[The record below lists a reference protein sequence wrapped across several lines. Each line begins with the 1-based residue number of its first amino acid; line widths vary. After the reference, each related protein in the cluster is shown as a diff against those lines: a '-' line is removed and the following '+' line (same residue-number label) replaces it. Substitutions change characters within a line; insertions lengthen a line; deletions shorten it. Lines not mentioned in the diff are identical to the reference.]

1 MYQNR
6 IVKPVRKTRDDGKER
21 QAAII
26 ETAGQ
31 LIAKQGYDKTTSKQ
45 ICQEL
50 GINLAAVNYHFNSRE
65 NLYLEVLR
73 QVYTYL
79 LSVTELSELEEKNL
93 TAEEKIEKLLTL
105 LENAVKQ
112 ESNWKIRVWL
122 REILSPSEFAK
133 KIVTEE
139 VLPKLNL
146 MTKIFSE
153 YTGLSA
159 DDPKNFA
166 LMIGAVAPF
175 FWMLLF
181 QREEVS
187 AIREVIPVKYEKE
200 KILAAMKNFAL
211 TGLKQFKSQQ

>member
-1 MYQNR
+1 MYQNK
-6 IVKPVRKTRDDGKER
+6 IVKPVRKTRDDGKET

-26 ETAGQ
+26 ETAGK
-31 LIAKQGYDKTTSKQ
+31 LIASQGYDKTTSKQ

-50 GINLAAVNYHFNSRE
+50 GINLAAVNYHFDSRE
-65 NLYLEVLR
+65 KLYLEVLR

-79 LSVTELSELEEKNL
+79 LSVTELNELEEKNL
-93 TAEEKIEKLLTL
+93 TAEQKIEKLLNL
-105 LENAVKQ
+105 LEESVKQ

-122 REILSPSEFAK
+122 REILSPSDFVK

-153 YTGLSA
+153 YTGLPANDS
-159 DDPKNFA
+159 KTFA
-166 LMIGAVAPF
+166 LMIGTFAPF

-187 AIREVIPVKYEKE
+187 AIRAAIPINYEKE
-200 KILAAMKNFAL
+200 KILEGIKNFVM
-211 TGLKQFKSQQ
+211 TSLKQFKL